1 MAAAQPQGYLATPSA
16 GSGAPV
22 LVLHAWWGL
31 NDTMKRICDRLA
43 EAGFTAFAP
52 DLYHGNVADTIEG
65 AQTLSKAL
73 DDDSQQA
80 DTAKA
85 IAFLVESTGNAG
97 RGVAVIGFSMGAYYA
112 LELAAAD
119 PERIHSVVIF
129 YGTGPTEHGK
139 SRAAYLG
146 HFAEHDDFEPKSAVD
161 ELEESLKAA
170 GRPVSF
176 YTYPE
181 TGHWF
186 FEADR
191 ADAYDQTAAELA
203 WERTIEFL
211 SSSIAA

>member
-1 MAAAQPQGYLATPSA
+1 MAASQPEGYLATPSA

-52 DLYHGNVADTIEG
+52 DIYHGKVAYTIEG
-65 AQTLSKAL
+65 AETLAKAL
-73 DDDSQQA
+73 DDESLQA
-80 DTAKA
+80 DTANA
-85 IAFLVESTGNAG
+85 IDFLVEGTDDAG
-97 RGVAVIGFSMGAYYA
+97 RSVAVVGFSMGAYAA

-119 PERIHSVVIF
+119 PERIHSVVLF
-129 YGTGPTEHGK
+129 YGTGFTEHGE

-146 HFAEHDDFEPKSAVD
+146 HFAENDDFEPKSSVD

-176 YTYPE
+176 YTYPG

-191 ADAYDQTAAELA
+191 ADAYDQAAAELA
-203 WERTIEFL
+203 WKRTLEFL
-211 SSSIAA
+211 KSS

>member
-1 MAAAQPQGYLATPSA
+1 MAASQPEGYLATPA
-16 GSGAPV
+16 TGSGAPV

-52 DLYHGNVADTIEG
+52 DLYHGQVADTIEG
-65 AQTLSKAL
+65 AQALAKAL
-73 DDDSQQA
+73 DDASSQA
-80 DTAKA
+80 DINKS
-85 IAFLVESTGNAG
+85 IDFLVDGAANAD
-97 RGVAVIGFSMGAYYA
+97 RGVAVVGFSMGAYYS

-146 HFAEHDDFEPKSAVD
+146 HFAENDDFEPKSAVD

-191 ADAYDQTAAELA
+191 ADAYDQAAAELA
-203 WERTIEFL
+203 WERTLEYL
-211 SSSIAA
+211 KSS